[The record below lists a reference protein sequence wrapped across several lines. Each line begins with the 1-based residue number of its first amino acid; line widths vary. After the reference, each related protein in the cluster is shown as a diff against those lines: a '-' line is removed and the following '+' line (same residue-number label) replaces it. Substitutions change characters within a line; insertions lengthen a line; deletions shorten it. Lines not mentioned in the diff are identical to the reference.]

1 MFLSQK
7 FFFGILNTAV
17 PQEVAPVLV
26 VNKVK
31 VLVTFQWIHWQDSN
45 FTFTDLLDL
54 SQSTDKHHK
63 HFGKEFS
70 H

>member
-7 FFFGILNTAV
+7 IFFGILNSAV

-26 VNKVK
+26 VNIVK

-45 FTFTDLLDL
+45 FDFTGLLVQRW
-54 SQSTDKHHK
+54 SEPEHR
-63 HFGKEFS
+63 
-70 H
+70 